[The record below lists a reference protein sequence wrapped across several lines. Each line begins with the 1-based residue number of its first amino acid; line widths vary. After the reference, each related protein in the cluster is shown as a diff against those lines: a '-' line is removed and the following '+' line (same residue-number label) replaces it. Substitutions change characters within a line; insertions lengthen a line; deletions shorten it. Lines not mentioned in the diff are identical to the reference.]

1 MVWRLAIEH
10 HTGHDYPDI
19 VIASYNEARITPVD
33 TPHQQVLDHR
43 VEVRPATSMLR
54 YVDYWGSRV
63 CAFEV
68 HEPHRSL
75 VVSGRSLVETWS
87 SPVPDDTA
95 SWEEVHDPRIQ
106 DELCEYLAPSKHV
119 PPDDRFSDLA
129 SKIASDC
136 GTPRAAVAEVGAWM
150 SDAIAYTPGVTS
162 VSTTASEVLDLQRGV
177 CQDFVHVALGVL
189 RAAGI
194 PTRYASGYLHPDR
207 SAEVRAT
214 VEAESHAWGEAWVGE
229 WIPFDPTNG
238 HEVGE
243 RHVLVARGRDYGDV
257 APLKGV
263 YHGSSGNEVDVR
275 VSITRVA

>member
-10 HTGHDYPDI
+10 LTGHEYAE
-19 VIASYNEARITPVD
+19 VVMASYNEARITPVD
-33 TPHQQVLDHR
+33 TAHQQVLDHR
-43 VEVRPATSMLR
+43 VEVRPSTSMFR
-54 YVDYWGSRV
+54 YVDYWGSHV
-63 CAFEV
+63 CAFDV

-75 VVSGRSLVETWS
+75 VVSGRSLVETWT
-87 SPVPDDTA
+87 SPAPDDTA
-95 SWEEVHDPRIQ
+95 SWEEIHDPRVQ
-106 DELCEYLAPSKHV
+106 DDFCEYLAPSQHV
-119 PPDDRFSDLA
+119 PDDDRFSVLA
-129 SKIASDC
+129 GEVTSGCA
-136 GTPRAAVAEVGAWM
+136 TPRAAVADICTWLK
-150 SDAIAYTPGVTS
+150 DAIAYTPGATS
-162 VSTTASEVLDLQRGV
+162 VSTNASEALDLRQGV

-194 PTRYASGYLHPDR
+194 PTRYASGYLHPST
-207 SAEVRAT
+207 SAAVRET

-238 HEVGE
+238 QDVGE

-263 YHGSSGNEVDVR
+263 YHGSGGNDIEVR